1 MELITDVRNKL
12 ILNNFYSYKT
22 LQNVKIEMINDR
34 SVLRGILRGAESK
47 PSSKDHHHP
56 HPHIST
62 PHPVPTLTY
71 PSFSHCSPLHS
82 SPLPPHLGYFQLEV
96 CGNIGGKS
104 WGGLGS
110 QSCFREESEIT
121 FVANNFLNKSQPIFS
136 PGTSL

>member
-34 SVLRGILRGAESK
+34 SVLSEIRRGAESK

-82 SPLPPHLGYFQLEV
+82 SPLPPHLGFF
-96 CGNIGGKS
+96 S
-104 WGGLGS
+104 WK
-110 QSCFREESEIT
+110 
-121 FVANNFLNKSQPIFS
+121 FVATLGVKAGAGWDLKVVFEKRAK
-136 PGTSL
+136 